1 MTLDPIKMHQ
11 TGFDDDVNG
20 GGGTH
25 EHKENDNLSEPN
37 GYICALAKGC
47 FREKTLKLF
56 NEHKDV
62 LVNCLILIN

>member
-1 MTLDPIKMHQ
+1 MHQ
-11 TGFDDDVNG
+11 TDSDGEEKAERN
-20 GGGTH
+20 T
-25 EHKENDNLSEPN
+25 ENDNLSDPKLC
-37 GYICALAKGC
+37 ICAFANGC